1 VEGGYEEKKTK
12 KPDGPIYR
20 IRYSYETGDSFGSE
34 SRDDILEFEWRDY
47 SVAKDALKRI
57 EEHYEWYRG
66 KEHPYAKE
74 VPKPKWYKVNGD
86 HSEPHCI
93 NLKLDNGKDI
103 QFWCP
108 WCGYFERLYGAEIL
122 VDNGKIK
129 INE

>member
-1 VEGGYEEKKTK
+1 MRLGIPLGPRVEMTYLSLNGAIIALQKT
-12 KPDGPIYR
+12 PLR
-20 IRYSYETGDSFGSE
+20 
-34 SRDDILEFEWRDY
+34 
-47 SVAKDALKRI
+47 